1 MTEAPSPGAELL
13 LAMSPSMILPNHM
26 IAVRRWRRMN
36 EKNINEKIRKIFKQR
51 RAECEERKR
60 MTLQRTKKIPLDLLA
75 KDWLDNIGASDELR
89 VYLVENALPSLVL
102 GLEDLLVEVIF
113 SILLLLFK
121 VPMCIGTVAAV
132 LCNMMISP
140 VGRNP
145 EGTNPIN

>member
-1 MTEAPSPGAELL
+1 
-13 LAMSPSMILPNHM
+13 
-26 IAVRRWRRMN
+26 MN

-102 GLEDLLVEVIF
+102 GLEDLLVEV
-113 SILLLLFK
+113 
-121 VPMCIGTVAAV
+121 
-132 LCNMMISP
+132 SP
-140 VGRNP
+140 PWSWANIRG
-145 EGTNPIN
+145 

>member
-1 MTEAPSPGAELL
+1 
-13 LAMSPSMILPNHM
+13 
-26 IAVRRWRRMN
+26 MN

-102 GLEDLLVEVIF
+102 GLEDLLVEVSPPWSWANIGGYDT
-113 SILLLLFK
+113 SPMSPAPYLFK
-121 VPMCIGTVAAV
+121 KDRDIGDIGDIGD
-132 LCNMMISP
+132 MSSP
-140 VGRNP
+140 PTLGAS
-145 EGTNPIN
+145 GTL